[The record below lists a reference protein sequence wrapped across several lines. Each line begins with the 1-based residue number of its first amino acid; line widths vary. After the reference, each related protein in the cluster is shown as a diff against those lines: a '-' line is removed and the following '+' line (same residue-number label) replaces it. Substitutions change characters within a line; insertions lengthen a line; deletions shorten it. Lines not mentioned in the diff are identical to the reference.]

1 MFWYLSVFSVG
12 THRGNLLVNRGSI
25 FLRPQYPTV
34 WALCGKTGHAQSI
47 NAQACLRSS
56 AVIMS
61 TLNLQIDL
69 LWASS
74 RQHECG
80 IKENKLSESIL
91 LSVMLGWVTIHLYV
105 RVYLCRIYIDIYLYT
120 RICVYEFEK
129 TNVVFR
135 TYRFKTATN
144 WWYMPVLTRSFVQS
158 NKWGVHCWFCVCSF
172 AASSFIRKYF
182 SQHISIK
189 STQTWY
195 MYSFMAQ
202 AGYS

>member
-120 RICVYEFEK
+120 RICVYEFMRK
-129 TNVVFR
+129 QTLFSGLTVSRRPQTGGICLYWLGHLFRVTSGVF
-135 TYRFKTATN
+135 TAD
-144 WWYMPVLTRSFVQS
+144 S
-158 NKWGVHCWFCVCSF
+158 VC
-172 AASSFIRKYF
+172 ARLLRRLLLG
-182 SQHISIK
+182 SIFLN
-189 STQTWY
+189 T
-195 MYSFMAQ
+195 FP
-202 AGYS
+202 